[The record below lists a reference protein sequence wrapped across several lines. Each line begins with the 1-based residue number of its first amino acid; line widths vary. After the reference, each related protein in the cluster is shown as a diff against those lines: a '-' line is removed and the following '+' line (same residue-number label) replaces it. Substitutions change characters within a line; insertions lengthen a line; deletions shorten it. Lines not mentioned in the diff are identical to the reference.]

1 MKYFSNITKRF
12 YETEQDCIDAEVEVQ
27 KAQEAVQAERQKK
40 IETRK
45 QRADEVEAARRDYLE
60 ARKTYNE
67 VLTKFC
73 RDYGAYHCSIK
84 EPSPETISDYLDT
97 FINLFN

>member
-1 MKYFSNITKRF
+1 MKYFSDVTKRF
-12 YETEQDCIDAEVEVQ
+12 YETEQACIDAEVEVK
-27 KAQEAVQAERQKK
+27 KAQEAAQAERQKK

-45 QRADEVEAARRDYLE
+45 QRADEVEAARRKYLE

-67 VLTKFC
+67 VLTQFC

-84 EPSPETISDYLDT
+84 DNQKENITDYLDA
-97 FINLFN
+97 LFGLF

>member
-1 MKYFSNITKRF
+1 MKYFSDITRKF
-12 YETEQDCIDAEVEVQ
+12 YETEQDCINAEVEVQ
-27 KAQEAVQAERQKK
+27 KAQEAAQAERQKK

-45 QRADEVEAARRDYLE
+45 QRADEVEAARHYYLE

-67 VLTKFC
+67 VLTQFC

-84 EPSPETISDYLDT
+84 DNQKENVADYLDA
-97 FINLFN
+97 LFGLF

>member
-1 MKYFSNITKRF
+1 MKYFSDVTKRF
-12 YETEQDCIDAEVEVQ
+12 YETEQACIDAEVEVQ
-27 KAQEAVQAERQKK
+27 KAQEAAQAERQKK

-45 QRADEVEAARRDYLE
+45 QRADEVEAARRKYLE

-67 VLTKFC
+67 VLTQFC

-84 EPSPETISDYLDT
+84 DNQKENITDYLDA
-97 FINLFN
+97 LFGLF

>member
-1 MKYFSNITKRF
+1 MKYFSDITKRF

-27 KAQEAVQAERQKK
+27 KAQEAAQIERQKK

-45 QRADEVEAARRDYLE
+45 QRADEVETARNNYLE
-60 ARKTYNE
+60 ARKAYNE
-67 VLTKFC
+67 VLMQFC

-84 EPSPETISDYLDT
+84 NNQKENISDYFDA
-97 FINLFN
+97 LFGLF

>member
-1 MKYFSNITKRF
+1 MKYFSDITRKF

-40 IETRK
+40 IEARK
-45 QRADEVEAARRDYLE
+45 QRADEVEVARRNYLE

-84 EPSPETISDYLDT
+84 DNQKENITDYLDA
-97 FINLFN
+97 LFGLF